1 MENRYIS
8 KFQNISCYRDIYWYK
23 DNKGSIRGYKFGG
36 LEYKLRKIDLKFY
49 GIYLEIRHGK

>member
-1 MENRYIS
+1 VIYIGI
-8 KFQNISCYRDIYWYK
+8 KIIK
-23 DNKGSIRGYKFGG
+23 EVFGG